1 MTIGNQL
8 PIILNIGKQLPAF
21 WSDNL
26 SNVIKKRYWAF
37 VLYPDSAPS
46 DWQEQLQMLG
56 VTAAISPLHDK
67 DLNADNEIKKE
78 HYHIILCY
86 NGPTTYNNVKKLTVD
101 TLNATIHQPL
111 ESIKGYY
118 RYLTHKDN
126 PEKAQY
132 SESDIKSINGFN
144 IFDYIDLSGMEKTRL
159 KVIVLDDIIKH
170 DIKEYAELCLFYA
183 YDDLTMFELVSTN
196 TIFFNRFLASRR
208 YMDDIHM
215 TDKEIVENC
224 IDIPDVY

>member
-1 MTIGNQL
+1 MHLTIGNQL

-101 TLNATIHQPL
+101 TLNATIPQPL
-111 ESIKGYY
+111 ESI
-118 RYLTHKDN
+118 
-126 PEKAQY
+126 
-132 SESDIKSINGFN
+132 
-144 IFDYIDLSGMEKTRL
+144 
-159 KVIVLDDIIKH
+159 
-170 DIKEYAELCLFYA
+170 
-183 YDDLTMFELVSTN
+183 
-196 TIFFNRFLASRR
+196 
-208 YMDDIHM
+208 
-215 TDKEIVENC
+215 
-224 IDIPDVY
+224 